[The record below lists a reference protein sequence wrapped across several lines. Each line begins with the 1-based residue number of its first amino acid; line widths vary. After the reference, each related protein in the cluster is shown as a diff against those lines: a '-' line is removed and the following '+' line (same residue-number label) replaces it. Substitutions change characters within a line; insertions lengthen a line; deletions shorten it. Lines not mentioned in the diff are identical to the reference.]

1 MKFKKNIKKNTTFF
15 LLFFLVI
22 LLSHKVDFFSNFAK
36 VLLYK
41 YDKRINKAY
50 GYCSDTGVGYLK
62 FLKNNFNF
70 KSNPKIIV
78 QSHIPSLNWAV
89 YNFNK
94 IYNNSDELII
104 LNYPGKVFSKTL
116 ERVSEYEFALRERTY
131 SSNRVI
137 GLEIFGNFE
146 DVTNKEMAFK
156 LYSRVKTL
164 EGNKLVKNSTDKL
177 ILNLNTIE
185 NLGKTDRLYFPTN
198 INLIKNYY
206 IKGIYLDFMSSK
218 KVMKNVTN
226 VKLFFENSIDI
237 NKYKIIH
244 NYDNCYYLKR

>member
-22 LLSHKVDFFSNFAK
+22 LLFHKLDFFSNFAK
-36 VLLYK
+36 VILYK
-41 YDKRINKAY
+41 YDARINKAY

-62 FLKNNFNF
+62 YLKNNFNF

-78 QSHIPSLNWAV
+78 QSHIPSLNWAI
-89 YNFNK
+89 YDFDK
-94 IYNNSDELII
+94 IYNNSDELIV
-104 LNYPGKVFSKTL
+104 LNYPGQVFSKTL
-116 ERVSEYEFALRERTY
+116 EKVSEYQFALRERTY

-137 GLEIFGNFE
+137 GLEILGDFE
-146 DVTNKEMAFK
+146 GVSSKKITFK

-177 ILNLNTIE
+177 TLNLDEIE
-185 NLGKTDRLYFPTN
+185 NLDKTDRLYFPIN
-198 INLIKNYY
+198 INLLNNYY

-218 KVMKNVTN
+218 KVMKNITS

-244 NYDNCYYLKR
+244 N